1 MHNYAI
7 VRVWVCGC
15 TCVCMCVW
23 ARECGVSTRATA
35 QFLTQTRHA
44 ATLSSIFCFSM
55 HEVSRDWRALFV
67 NSSCSDFSPRELCQ
81 KQSKWHIRCHIP
93 AFMLINFFNFKHL
106 KHVDLQRLNFC
117 SQCWNYERCLLGII
131 PVWKASIFFAWR
143 RALQGCL
150 KISHFLLPNPQKS
163 ARQCADNSQ
172 KLPILSPSPL
182 CDYYRMI
189 VRYWFACCCAT
200 CCIKSLL
207 AACAFSQLLRNCNA
221 WIRAH
226 MRS

>member
-1 MHNYAI
+1 MQQPYQASSAF
-7 VRVWVCGC
+7 RC
-15 TCVCMCVW
+15 TKFQEIEEPYLW
-23 ARECGVSTRATA
+23 TA
-35 QFLTQTRHA
+35 VVLTFHPGNSA
-44 ATLSSIFCFSM
+44 KSK
-55 HEVSRDWRALFV
+55 V
-67 NSSCSDFSPRELCQ
+67 NGKFDTTYRPSC
-81 KQSKWHIRCHIP
+81 
-93 AFMLINFFNFKHL
+93 NFFNFKHL
-106 KHVDLQRLNFC
+106 KHADLQRLNFC

-131 PVWKASIFFAWR
+131 PVWKASIFFTWR

-150 KISHFLLPNPQKS
+150 QISHFLLPNLQKS

-172 KLPILSPSPL
+172 KLSILSPSPL

-221 WIRAH
+221 WIRAQ